1 MYSLITIHSLVLAY
15 LLEAVLEAVNIKIKS
30 LRAKFRKTKQIM
42 KEVQRTIILTNFDW
56 TEIEAIAKVN
66 VLIL

>member
-1 MYSLITIHSLVLAY
+1 MLAY

-56 TEIEAIAKVN
+56 TEIEDIAKVN